1 MYKEIYLFLTNQCP
15 NRCHYCYIKYNNDC
29 LTEKDIDECIEQN
42 KPDRIVFF
50 GGEPL
55 MRLDLMEYTLEKYHD
70 QMNFQVITSSMANWK
85 EFIKFQKKWHI
96 ELQISWD
103 GFKDSRVDTSGRS
116 IADRVLNNINYAISE
131 GLDHFDIKTV
141 INNANVKDIPRL
153 NKLFHRLDK
162 EFHINGQ
169 YCIARG
175 EDHNDQWFKDL
186 EENLYCTFEGTLEHP
201 YTENLNKI
209 MAYINRAPMQS
220 CAAGKEQSYLTDKTM
235 SSCTSIAFT
244 EQKYEDFDKIQKRCT
259 SKDCQIENCKY
270 FYLCDGGCRYER
282 MLKFGD
288 KWLDNYLPE
297 TCKLMK
303 VYDNLITKYLASLN
317 HEELAELYKLIMR
330 YKNWLYKVN
339 NVDMEV

>member
-42 KPDRIVFF
+42 KPNRVVFF

-55 MRLDLMEYTLEKYHD
+55 MRIDLMEYTLEKYHD

-85 EFIKFQKKWHI
+85 EFIKFQKKWNI

-175 EDHNDQWFKDL
+175 EDHDDQWFKDL

-244 EQKYEDFDKIQKRCT
+244 DQKYEDFDKIQKRCT

-317 HEELAELYKLIMR
+317 HEELAELYKIIMR

>member
-42 KPDRIVFF
+42 KPNRVVFF

-85 EFIKFQKKWHI
+85 EFIKFQKKWNI

-116 IADRVLNNINYAISE
+116 IADRVLKNINYAISE
-131 GLDHFDIKTV
+131 GLDRFDIKTV

-175 EDHNDQWFKDL
+175 EDHDNQWFKDL

-244 EQKYEDFDKIQKRCT
+244 DQKYEDFDKIQKRCT

-297 TCKLMK
+297 TCKLME

-317 HEELAELYKLIMR
+317 HEELEKLYKLIMR

>member
-70 QMNFQVITSSMANWK
+70 RMNFQVITSSMANWK

-175 EDHNDQWFKDL
+175 EDHDDQWFKDL

-288 KWLDNYLPE
+288 KWSDNYLPE

-317 HEELAELYKLIMR
+317 HEELAELYKIIMR

>member
-42 KPDRIVFF
+42 KPNRVVFF

-175 EDHNDQWFKDL
+175 EDHDDQWFKDL

-244 EQKYEDFDKIQKRCT
+244 DQKYEDFDKIQKRCT

-317 HEELAELYKLIMR
+317 HEELAELYNIIMR

>member
-42 KPDRIVFF
+42 KPNRVVFF

-70 QMNFQVITSSMANWK
+70 QMDFQVITSSMANWK
-85 EFIKFQKKWHI
+85 EFIKFQKKWNI

-116 IADRVLNNINYAISE
+116 IADRVLKNINYAISE

-220 CAAGKEQSYLTDKTM
+220 CAAGKELSYLTDKTM

-244 EQKYEDFDKIQKRCT
+244 DQKYEDFDKIQKRCT

-297 TCKLMK
+297 TCKLME

-317 HEELAELYKLIMR
+317 HEELEKLYKLIIR

>member
-42 KPDRIVFF
+42 KPNRVVFF

-85 EFIKFQKKWHI
+85 EFIKFQKKWNI

-175 EDHNDQWFKDL
+175 EDHDDQWFKDL

-244 EQKYEDFDKIQKRCT
+244 DQKYEDFDKIQKRCT

-317 HEELAELYKLIMR
+317 HEELAELYKIIMR

>member
-175 EDHNDQWFKDL
+175 EDHDDQWFNDL

-317 HEELAELYKLIMR
+317 HEELAELYKIIMR

>member
-317 HEELAELYKLIMR
+317 HEELAELYKIIMR

>member
-116 IADRVLNNINYAISE
+116 IADRVLQNINYAISE

-175 EDHNDQWFKDL
+175 EDHDDQWFKDL

-317 HEELAELYKLIMR
+317 HEELAELYKIIMR

>member
-175 EDHNDQWFKDL
+175 EDHDDQWFKDL

-317 HEELAELYKLIMR
+317 HEELAELYKIIMR

>member
-42 KPDRIVFF
+42 KPNRVVFF

-85 EFIKFQKKWHI
+85 EFIKFQKKWNI

-175 EDHNDQWFKDL
+175 EDHDDQWFKDL

-244 EQKYEDFDKIQKRCT
+244 DQKYEDFDKIQKRCT

-297 TCKLMK
+297 TCKLME

-317 HEELAELYKLIMR
+317 HEELAELYKIIMR

-339 NVDMEV
+339 NIDMEV

>member
-42 KPDRIVFF
+42 KPNRVVFF

-85 EFIKFQKKWHI
+85 EFIKFQKKWNI

-244 EQKYEDFDKIQKRCT
+244 DQKYEDFDKIQKRCT

-297 TCKLMK
+297 TCKLME

-317 HEELAELYKLIMR
+317 HEELAELYKIIMR

>member
-42 KPDRIVFF
+42 KPNRVVFF

-175 EDHNDQWFKDL
+175 EDHDDQWFKDL

-244 EQKYEDFDKIQKRCT
+244 DQKYEDFDKIQKRCT

-297 TCKLMK
+297 TCKLME

-317 HEELAELYKLIMR
+317 HEELAELYKIIMR

>member
-42 KPDRIVFF
+42 KPNRVVFF

-153 NKLFHRLDK
+153 NKLFHRLDR

-175 EDHNDQWFKDL
+175 EDHDDQWFKDL

-317 HEELAELYKLIMR
+317 HEELAELYKIIMR

>member
-42 KPDRIVFF
+42 KPNRVVFF

-85 EFIKFQKKWHI
+85 EFIKFQKKWNI

-116 IADRVLNNINYAISE
+116 IADRVLKNINYAISE

-175 EDHNDQWFKDL
+175 EDHDDQWFKDL

-244 EQKYEDFDKIQKRCT
+244 DQKYEDFDKIQKRCT

-297 TCKLMK
+297 TCKLME

-317 HEELAELYKLIMR
+317 HEELAELYKIIMR

-339 NVDMEV
+339 NIDMEV

>member
-175 EDHNDQWFKDL
+175 EDHDDQWFKDL

-282 MLKFGD
+282 MLKFDD

-317 HEELAELYKLIMR
+317 HEELAELYKIIMR

>member
-42 KPDRIVFF
+42 KPNRVVFF

-85 EFIKFQKKWHI
+85 EFIKFQKKWNI

-116 IADRVLNNINYAISE
+116 IADRVLKNINYAISE

-175 EDHNDQWFKDL
+175 EDHDDQWFKDL

-244 EQKYEDFDKIQKRCT
+244 DQKYEDFDKIQKRCT

-297 TCKLMK
+297 TCKLME

-317 HEELAELYKLIMR
+317 HEELAELYKIIMR

>member
-42 KPDRIVFF
+42 KPNRVVFF

-85 EFIKFQKKWHI
+85 EFIKFQKKWNI

-175 EDHNDQWFKDL
+175 EVHDDQWFKDL

-244 EQKYEDFDKIQKRCT
+244 DQKYEDFDKIQKRCT

-297 TCKLMK
+297 TCKLME

-317 HEELAELYKLIMR
+317 HEELAELYKIIMR

>member
-153 NKLFHRLDK
+153 NKLFYRLDK

-317 HEELAELYKLIMR
+317 HEELAELYKIIMR

>member
-42 KPDRIVFF
+42 KPNRVVFF

-70 QMNFQVITSSMANWK
+70 QMDFQVITSSMANWK
-85 EFIKFQKKWHI
+85 EFIKFQKKWNI

-175 EDHNDQWFKDL
+175 EDHDDQWFKDL

-244 EQKYEDFDKIQKRCT
+244 DQKYEDFDKIQKRCT

-297 TCKLMK
+297 TCKLME

-317 HEELAELYKLIMR
+317 HEELAELYKIIMR

>member
-29 LTEKDIDECIEQN
+29 LREKDIDECIEQN
-42 KPDRIVFF
+42 KPNRVVFF

-85 EFIKFQKKWHI
+85 EFIKFQKKWNI

-162 EFHINGQ
+162 EFHVNGQ

-175 EDHNDQWFKDL
+175 EDHDDQWFKDL

-244 EQKYEDFDKIQKRCT
+244 DQKYEDFDKIQKRCT

-317 HEELAELYKLIMR
+317 HEELAELYKIIMR

>member
-42 KPDRIVFF
+42 KPNRVVFF

-85 EFIKFQKKWHI
+85 EFIKFQKKWNI

-131 GLDHFDIKTV
+131 GLDHFDIKIV
-141 INNANVKDIPRL
+141 INTANVKDIPRL

-175 EDHNDQWFKDL
+175 EDHDDQWFKDL

-244 EQKYEDFDKIQKRCT
+244 DQKYEDFDKIQKRCT

-297 TCKLMK
+297 TCKLME

-317 HEELAELYKLIMR
+317 HEELAELYKIIMR

>member
-29 LTEKDIDECIEQN
+29 LTEKDIDECIKQN

-175 EDHNDQWFKDL
+175 EDHDDQWFKDL

-317 HEELAELYKLIMR
+317 HEELAELYKIIMR

>member
-42 KPDRIVFF
+42 KPNRVVFF

-175 EDHNDQWFKDL
+175 EDHDDQWFKDL

-317 HEELAELYKLIMR
+317 HEELAELYKIIMR

>member
-42 KPDRIVFF
+42 KPNRVVFF

-55 MRLDLMEYTLEKYHD
+55 MRLDLMEYTLEKYHN
-70 QMNFQVITSSMANWK
+70 QMDFQVITSSMANWK
-85 EFIKFQKKWHI
+85 EFIKFQKKWNI

-116 IADRVLNNINYAISE
+116 IADRVLKNINYAISE

-209 MAYINRAPMQS
+209 MAYINRYSPAL
-220 CAAGKEQSYLTDKTM
+220 Y
-235 SSCTSIAFT
+235 
-244 EQKYEDFDKIQKRCT
+244 
-259 SKDCQIENCKY
+259 
-270 FYLCDGGCRYER
+270 
-282 MLKFGD
+282 
-288 KWLDNYLPE
+288 
-297 TCKLMK
+297 
-303 VYDNLITKYLASLN
+303 
-317 HEELAELYKLIMR
+317 YKLANKISPT
-330 YKNWLYKVN
+330 
-339 NVDMEV
+339 

>member
-42 KPDRIVFF
+42 KPNRVVFF

-85 EFIKFQKKWHI
+85 EFIKFQKKWNI

-175 EDHNDQWFKDL
+175 EDHDDQWFKDL

-244 EQKYEDFDKIQKRCT
+244 DQKYEDFDKIQKRCT

-297 TCKLMK
+297 TCKLME

-317 HEELAELYKLIMR
+317 HEELAELYKIIMR

>member
-175 EDHNDQWFKDL
+175 EDHDDQWFKDL

-259 SKDCQIENCKY
+259 SKECQIENCKY

-317 HEELAELYKLIMR
+317 HEELAELYKIIMR

>member
-42 KPDRIVFF
+42 KPNRVVFF

-85 EFIKFQKKWHI
+85 EFIKFQKKWNI

-175 EDHNDQWFKDL
+175 EDHDDQWFKDL

-244 EQKYEDFDKIQKRCT
+244 DQKYEDFDKIQKRCI

-297 TCKLMK
+297 TCKLME

-317 HEELAELYKLIMR
+317 HEELAELYKIIMR

>member
-42 KPDRIVFF
+42 KPNRVVFF

-85 EFIKFQKKWHI
+85 EFIKFQKKWNI

-175 EDHNDQWFKDL
+175 EDHDDQWFKDL

-244 EQKYEDFDKIQKRCT
+244 DQKYEDFDKIQKRCT

-282 MLKFGD
+282 ILKFGD

-297 TCKLMK
+297 TCKLME

-317 HEELAELYKLIMR
+317 HEELAELYKIIMR

-339 NVDMEV
+339 NIDMEV

>member
-175 EDHNDQWFKDL
+175 EDHDDQWFKDL

-209 MAYINRAPMQS
+209 MAYINKAPMQS

-317 HEELAELYKLIMR
+317 HEELAELYKIIMR

>member
-175 EDHNDQWFKDL
+175 EDHDDQWFKDL

-282 MLKFGD
+282 MIKFGD

-317 HEELAELYKLIMR
+317 HEELAELYKIIMR

>member
-42 KPDRIVFF
+42 KPNRVVFF

-85 EFIKFQKKWHI
+85 EFIKFQKKWNI

-175 EDHNDQWFKDL
+175 EDHDDQWFKDL
-186 EENLYCTFEGTLEHP
+186 EENLYCTFEGTLKHP

-244 EQKYEDFDKIQKRCT
+244 DQKYEDFDKIQKRCT

-297 TCKLMK
+297 TCKLME

-317 HEELAELYKLIMR
+317 HEELAELYKIIMR